1 MNGRLKPKSKLG
13 HKLSVT
19 VSSEELAVIERR
31 MQELGCKSIADFQR
45 RSMEHYAG
53 EKIFR
58 ERIYD
63 KHGLT
68 DQRKASWN
76 HMESDYEKKH

>member
-45 RSMEHYAG
+45 KSMEHYAG

-63 KHGLT
+63 MQKRNEMKKR
-68 DQRKASWN
+68 RKRQG
-76 HMESDYEKKH
+76 